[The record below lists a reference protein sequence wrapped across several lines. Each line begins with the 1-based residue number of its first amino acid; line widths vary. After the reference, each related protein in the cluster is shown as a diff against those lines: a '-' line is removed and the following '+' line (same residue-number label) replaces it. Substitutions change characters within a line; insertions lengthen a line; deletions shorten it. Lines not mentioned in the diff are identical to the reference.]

1 MEYWARIIV
10 LIIDTHAHVFSSDER
25 QFPPR
30 ENPSRP
36 PKGAGSF
43 AGLLHEVEQHDIS
56 AVTLVQVS
64 GFYGF
69 DNRYVCA
76 AARENPH
83 WTAGICTLDP
93 EDERSPGL
101 LKTYARESNVR
112 GMRSIPASGKRLDHP
127 GVRALWKTAAD
138 LGLVINI
145 LGGYELEEQ
154 IETLLKDFP
163 GLRVVLDHSLGLAV
177 GAPNKQTLATLG
189 RLAKHRNLYNKISFI
204 ANGPQGCPDSFPC
217 SEFHETVLKVIEMF
231 GAERCAWGSHYPTVK
246 YAPKLTYGQ
255 HLEIYRKQLPLSDD
269 ARRCILGETARRLW
283 FPEMDATASA

>member
-36 PKGAGSF
+36 PQGSGTF
-43 AGLLHEVEQHDIS
+43 AGLLDEVERHDIS

-69 DNRYVCA
+69 DHRYVCS

-93 EDERSPGL
+93 ENERSPGL

-112 GMRSIPASGKRLDHP
+112 GMRSIPASGKRLDHS

-145 LGGYELEEQ
+145 LGGYELEPQ
-154 IETLLKDFP
+154 IDTLLQDFP
-163 GLRVVLDHSLGLAV
+163 TLRVALDHSLGLAV
-177 GAPNKQTLATLG
+177 GGPNEKTPLEAQESPAVSRDSNASRSTRTCTTRFRSSPTAPVDAQTISLAAVST
-189 RLAKHRNLYNKISFI
+189 RQSSRSSI
-204 ANGPQGCPDSFPC
+204 C
-217 SEFHETVLKVIEMF
+217 SAPSAAP
-231 GAERCAWGSHYPTVK
+231 GAHTTCHQR
-246 YAPKLTYGQ
+246 
-255 HLEIYRKQLPLSDD
+255 
-269 ARRCILGETARRLW
+269 
-283 FPEMDATASA
+283 